1 MMAGIR
7 GYDEYG
13 RPVMAAADFGNA
25 QNYGGYQSNNNA
37 YRNAPPRS
45 NMQQGNAEQDLQR
58 QPSQPQNM
66 TAERK
71 QSVPNTGLDLSKLLG
86 GIKLDEERV
95 LIIFL
100 LIILARNG
108 ADMPLLIALGYLLM

>member
-1 MMAGIR
+1 MAGIR

-13 RPVMAAADFGNA
+13 RPVMAAADFRNA

-37 YRNAPPRS
+37 FGNAPPRS
-45 NMQQGNAEQDLQR
+45 NIQQENAFPR
-58 QPSQPQNM
+58 QSPQLTQQPCQ
-66 TAERK
+66 T
-71 QSVPNTGLDLSKLLG
+71 QPNTGFDLSKLLG
-86 GIKLDEERV
+86 SIKLDEEKV
-95 LIIFL
+95 LIILL